1 MIYFWLI
8 IGAVIG
14 SFLNV
19 CIHRLPRE
27 ESIVFPP
34 SHCPACGQKIVPLD
48 LVPIISYLCLRG
60 RCRYC
65 GAPITWRYP
74 LVEGLTA
81 LGFALA
87 WSVSAG
93 DPITF
98 FAQIVFVSAL
108 IVIFFID
115 LEHLVI
121 PDAVSLI
128 GLIVGLLYHS
138 YEGHFF
144 PALAGVLA
152 GYALLYAISF
162 LGKLFYR
169 KDIMGEGDL
178 LLAAF
183 MGAYLGW
190 AGILLAIGLAYL
202 LAALVIIALL
212 ALRKVKMDNYIPFGP
227 ALAAG
232 GFITLFWGNELI
244 AWYLGVFWR

>member
-34 SHCPACGQKIVPLD
+34 SHCPACGQKLTPLD
-48 LVPIISYLCLRG
+48 LVPIISFLWLRG

-81 LGFALA
+81 LGFAFA
-87 WSVSAG
+87 WSLSAS
-93 DPITF
+93 DPVTF
-98 FAQIVFVSAL
+98 FVLAAFISAL

-128 GLIVGLLYHS
+128 GLIIGLLYNS

-144 PALAGVLA
+144 PALAGVLL
-152 GYALLYAISF
+152 GYALLYTIGF

-169 KDIMGEGDL
+169 KEIMGEGDL

-183 MGAYLGW
+183 IGAYIGW

-202 LAALVIIALL
+202 LAALVIIVLL
-212 ALRKVKMDNYIPFGP
+212 ALRKVKMENYIPFGP

-232 GFITLFWGNELI
+232 GLISLVWGNALI
-244 AWYLGVFWR
+244 AWYLGSFWR

>member
-34 SHCPACGQKIVPLD
+34 SHCPACGQKLVPLD
-48 LVPIISYLCLRG
+48 LVPVISYLFLRG

-87 WSVSAG
+87 WSASAG
-93 DPITF
+93 DPINF
-98 FAQIVFVSAL
+98 FARAAFVSAL

-128 GLIVGLLYHS
+128 GLIAGLLYNS
-138 YEGHFF
+138 FEGHFF
-144 PALAGVLA
+144 PALAGVLL

-169 KDIMGEGDL
+169 KEIMGEGDL

-183 MGAYLGW
+183 MGAYVGW
-190 AGILLAIGLAYL
+190 VGILLAIGLAYL
-202 LAALVIIALL
+202 LAALVIIGLL

-232 GFITLFWGNELI
+232 GFIALFWGNPLI
-244 AWYLGVFWR
+244 AWYLGSFWR

>member
-8 IGAVIG
+8 IGAVVG

-27 ESIVFPP
+27 ESVVFPS
-34 SHCPACGQKIVPLD
+34 SHCPACGQKLVPLD
-48 LVPIISYLCLRG
+48 LVPVISYLFLRG

-65 GAPITWRYP
+65 GAPIAWRYP

-93 DPITF
+93 DPIAF
-98 FAQIVFVSAL
+98 LARIVFVSAL

-121 PDAVSLI
+121 PDAVSLT
-128 GLIVGLLYHS
+128 GLIAGLLYNS
-138 YEGHFF
+138 FEGHFF
-144 PALAGVLA
+144 PALAGALL
-152 GYALLYAISF
+152 GFALLYAIGF
-162 LGKLFYR
+162 LGKLFYH
-169 KDIMGEGDL
+169 KEIMGEGDL

-190 AGILLAIGLAYL
+190 AGILLAVGLAYL
-202 LAALVIIALL
+202 LAALVIIVLL

-232 GFITLFWGNELI
+232 GFIALFWGNQLI
-244 AWYLGVFWR
+244 AWYLGSFWR